1 MDRETGF
8 VICIGCL
15 LSVLAAAG
23 VVLFYRH
30 KERRMYRVLGQ
41 MLSDAMEGVFEERR
55 YDETMQ
61 SALEARWAA
70 YLSARELA
78 VKRQAEEKEKIK
90 TLIADISHQTKTP
103 IANLLLY
110 SELLLEQELPRM
122 AGEYAL
128 SVKEQ
133 AQKLN
138 FLIAALVRMSRL
150 ETGILVLHPE
160 TGSVNELLRRVYLQM
175 RPKAEE
181 KGLELI
187 LEETKGEYQAVFDT
201 KWTEEAVVNIVDN
214 AVKYTDQ
221 GSVTM
226 GICPFELFCSIQ
238 VRDTGAGIPEEEQTK
253 TFSRFYRGTAAGS
266 SDGVGIGLYLAREIL
281 SKEGGYIKVS
291 SRPGEGS
298 VFSVYLNSKK

>member
-110 SELLLEQELPRM
+110 SELLLEQELP
-122 AGEYAL
+122 G
-128 SVKEQ
+128 
-133 AQKLN
+133 
-138 FLIAALVRMSRL
+138 
-150 ETGILVLHPE
+150 
-160 TGSVNELLRRVYLQM
+160 
-175 RPKAEE
+175 
-181 KGLELI
+181 
-187 LEETKGEYQAVFDT
+187 
-201 KWTEEAVVNIVDN
+201 W
-214 AVKYTDQ
+214 Q
-221 GSVTM
+221 GSTH
-226 GICPFELFCSIQ
+226 C
-238 VRDTGAGIPEEEQTK
+238 R
-253 TFSRFYRGTAAGS
+253 
-266 SDGVGIGLYLAREIL
+266 
-281 SKEGGYIKVS
+281 
-291 SRPGEGS
+291 
-298 VFSVYLNSKK
+298 